1 MNGRVITF
9 DPGQIDTIV
18 DGGVVTGYGESDMIS
33 FSFDEDNN
41 IKHADVKG
49 HVDRAVSATRTGKI
63 GYDDEGISSMVAEV
77 RTVLNLAASMGIIL
91 IENETPVYDIEVL
104 SRRDVPRND
113 VANRVYNGIR
123 VTATVAGAIESGE
136 INIDLVI

>member
-41 IKHADVKG
+41 SKHADVKG
-49 HVDRAVSATRTGKI
+49 HVDRAVSAVRSGILELTIKGTSPWINQFIKLANSNALFPVSVEDRNENGTSISGIDCWVVKAPDIAKGKEI
-63 GYDDEGISSMVAEV
+63 EEQ
-77 RTVLNLAASMGIIL
+77 TVQIQIPRAIL
-91 IENETPVYDIEVL
+91 K
-104 SRRDVPRND
+104 
-113 VANRVYNGIR
+113 
-123 VTATVAGAIESGE
+123 
-136 INIDLVI
+136 